1 LLFFGSL
8 SLMSNRLGQPPQ
20 LSLTNWNQRIRHGLF
35 GKGEAMS
42 DKDVFENT
50 QWAMQA
56 TATRRRV
63 SWGAIFAGAIA
74 VIAVE
79 LLLNLLGA
87 GVGAATIN
95 PQQGQLPGQGMAVGA
110 VIWFALSCI
119 ISLFIGGWIAGRLA
133 DSPSKQDGALHGFVT
148 WAVASL
154 FVVYMLS
161 TAVGGLL
168 GGAASV
174 LGRTAS
180 LAGHGA
186 QAAAPTVTNVIGQ
199 ATGVT
204 PGQVQAEAGDLA
216 RDPNFQ
222 AFVSGVVRNGQ
233 VTPQDHQ
240 ALANLLVE
248 RRHMSM
254 DEANATI
261 DHWQAQIAQ
270 GAQQAR
276 QTAAQAGTAAASG
289 VSKGAFGGF
298 FALLLGLVA
307 AVAGSWVG
315 TQEYVRFRSVPSTR
329 RAA

>member
-1 LLFFGSL
+1 L
-8 SLMSNRLGQPPQ
+8 SANPILPYQLIQLMVIFRSHPIL
-20 LSLTNWNQRIRHGLF
+20 
-35 GKGEAMS
+35 GKGEAMA
-42 DKDVFENT
+42 DQEVFENR
-50 QWAMQA
+50 QWVQQA
-56 TATRRRV
+56 PAAPRRV

-95 PQQGQLPGQGMAVGA
+95 PQQGQMPGQGLAVGA
-110 VIWFALSCI
+110 VIWFVLSWI
-119 ISLFIGGWIAGRLA
+119 LALFIGGWVAGRLA
-133 DSPSKQDGALHGFVT
+133 DNPSKRDGALYGFVT
-148 WAVASL
+148 WALASL
-154 FVVYMLS
+154 ALVFMLS
-161 TAVGGLL
+161 TAVGGVL

-174 LGRTAS
+174 LGQTAS

-186 QAAAPTVTNVIGQ
+186 QAAAPAVTNVIGQ

-204 PGQVQAEAGDLA
+204 PQKVQADAGDLA

-222 AFVSGVVRNGQ
+222 AFVSGVIKNGQ
-233 VTPQDHQ
+233 VTPQDRQ
-240 ALANLLVE
+240 ALAQLLVQ

-261 DHWQAQIAQ
+261 DRWQGQITQ
-270 GAQQAR
+270 GVQQAK
-276 QTAAQAGTAAASG
+276 QTAAQAATTAASG
-289 VSKGAFGGF
+289 VSKGAFGSF
-298 FALLLGLVA
+298 FALLLGLIA

-315 TQEYVRFRSVPSTR
+315 THESVRSHFMPGIR